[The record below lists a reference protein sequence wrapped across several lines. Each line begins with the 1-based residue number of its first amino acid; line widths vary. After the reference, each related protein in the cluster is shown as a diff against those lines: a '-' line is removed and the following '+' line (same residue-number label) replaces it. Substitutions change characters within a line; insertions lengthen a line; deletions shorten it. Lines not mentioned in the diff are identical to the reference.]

1 MQLGEGSMALNL
13 VQHRSRLNVWDT
25 TSQSDVGRWAA
36 ALAGGGL
43 IFSGL
48 RRRDLAG
55 WLQLAT
61 GGALALWAVSGFDVR
76 RHGPARLLPMRP
88 RRIQAQDRLVAEAS
102 EESFPAS
109 DAPAWTPTT
118 GSGGPG

>member
-1 MQLGEGSMALNL
+1 MVLNL

-25 TSQSDVGRWAA
+25 ASQSDVGRWAA

-55 WLQLAT
+55 WLQLAA
-61 GGALALWAVSGFDVR
+61 GGALALWAASGFGVQR
-76 RHGPARLLPMRP
+76 QGPARLLPMWPSRA
-88 RRIQAQDRLVAEAS
+88 QAQDRIVGEAS

-118 GSGGPG
+118 GNVGPG